1 METLILY
8 CPKKELKELFANQC
22 EPCVTYYP
30 KCKAAGGNPEK
41 AKKWRCPQ
49 FCNGFGYIRKVDLRT
64 ERMLET
70 NP

>member
-8 CPKKELKELFANQC
+8 YPKKQLKELFANQC
-22 EPCVTYYP
+22 EPCVGHP
-30 KCKAAGGNPEK
+30 PCKGDVEK

-64 ERMLET
+64 GRMLE
-70 NP
+70 